1 MKYEI
6 KNRFTGATIYQDEAE
21 SFSALILAA
30 IKAKANLLYA
40 NLQYANLQYADLQYA
55 DLRSADLQYANL
67 RYANLRYANLQSAN
81 LQYANLQSA
90 NLQYADLQYADL
102 QSANLQYADLQSAKN
117 VSAITNAL
125 ALIVPESGSFEGWK
139 ICRDKVLVRVLI
151 PKDAARSNAT
161 GRKCRA
167 EKVKV
172 LQVIGAK
179 EGVSQHDAKVIY
191 KKGNVVKCH
200 EWTVDRWVECGG
212 GIHFFITRAE
222 AEAY

>member
-6 KNRFTGATIYQDEAE
+6 KNRFTGTTIYQDEAE

-30 IKAKANLLYA
+30 IKAKIS
-40 NLQYANLQYADLQYA
+40 LQSA
-55 DLRSADLQYANL
+55 DLRS
-67 RYANLRYANLQSAN
+67 ANLQSAN
-81 LQYANLQSA
+81 LR
-90 NLQYADLQYADL
+90 
-102 QSANLQYADLQSAKN
+102 SAKN
-117 VSAITNAL
+117 ISAITNAQT
-125 ALIVPESGSFEGWK
+125 LIVPESGAFEGWK

-172 LQVIGAK
+172 LEVIGAK
-179 EGVSQHDAKVIY
+179 EGVSQHDEKVVY
-191 KKGNVVKCH
+191 TKGKVVKCH
-200 EWTVDRWVECGG
+200 EWSADRWLECGG

>member
-30 IKAKANLLYA
+30 IKAKANLQSADLR
-40 NLQYANLQYADLQYA
+40 YADLQSA
-55 DLRSADLQYANL
+55 NLRSAD
-67 RYANLRYANLQSAN
+67 LRYANLQSAN
-81 LQYANLQSA
+81 LR
-90 NLQYADLQYADL
+90 
-102 QSANLQYADLQSAKN
+102 SAKN
-117 VSAITNAL
+117 VSAITNAQT
-125 ALIVPESGSFEGWK
+125 LIVPESGSFEGWK

-179 EGVSQHDAKVIY
+179 EGVSQHEAKVIY